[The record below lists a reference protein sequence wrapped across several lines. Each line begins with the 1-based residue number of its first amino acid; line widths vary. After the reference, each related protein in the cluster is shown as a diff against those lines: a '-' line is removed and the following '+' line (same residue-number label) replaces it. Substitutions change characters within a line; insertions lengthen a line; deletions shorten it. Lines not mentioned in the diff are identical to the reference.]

1 MSAQE
6 STSSPAALPVTPPAR
21 LPYDV
26 LARPVRR
33 CRIVNGVLDGHDLD
47 FTQAF
52 PSGVRTRWH
61 CQVLED
67 GQVRAAEQ
75 LLAARRRSTAS
86 TEQVGAWGQGRRIFP
101 CNIRREGV
109 HSPCNIRREGGYPLV
124 T

>member
-1 MSAQE
+1 M
-6 STSSPAALPVTPPAR
+6 
-21 LPYDV
+21 
-26 LARPVRR
+26 RR

-75 LLAARRRSTAS
+75 LPAARRRSTAS

-101 CNIRREGV
+101 C
-109 HSPCNIRREGGYPLV
+109 SIRREGGYSLV
-124 T
+124 TLEGKEGIPL